1 MKCMLFIPD
10 TLSYFTWNAC
20 FTGHCSIKPQTK
32 PIMCTPKLWSGTPGL
47 PTKDI
52 CTKVPIVPHPN
63 QPTPQKRKRTN
74 KDTRTA
80 HRHLPSRHLPPL
92 YTRRDSPEANH
103 SSCHLLLFLVTSEFP
118 SQIPRAAPVRSPVLP
133 AHHISRG
140 SAPLLESLAKTPAVT
155 SCYCSDLSRAD
166 WSREEVLPFLI
177 LRVVLDCFAGGK
189 VRSVLLILQS
199 LFLFYYS
206 FIYCISLH
214 RSRWMIFT
222 ALPLG
227 ERRRPPFEPRPPP
240 SSPHPRFHAGRHH
253 LPAPATCRYSNT
265 RLHPCRAPHHL
276 HNFSPFSSIFL
287 YRDSR
292 AIYFPPYACGC

>member
-1 MKCMLFIPD
+1 M
-10 TLSYFTWNAC
+10 
-20 FTGHCSIKPQTK
+20 
-32 PIMCTPKLWSGTPGL
+32 
-47 PTKDI
+47 
-52 CTKVPIVPHPN
+52 
-63 QPTPQKRKRTN
+63 
-74 KDTRTA
+74 
-80 HRHLPSRHLPPL
+80 
-92 YTRRDSPEANH
+92 
-103 SSCHLLLFLVTSEFP
+103 
-118 SQIPRAAPVRSPVLP
+118 
-133 AHHISRG
+133 
-140 SAPLLESLAKTPAVT
+140 
-155 SCYCSDLSRAD
+155 
-166 WSREEVLPFLI
+166 I

-276 HNFSPFSSIFL
+276 HNFSPFSSMFYTAIQGQSISPLIVWVLTEKGGCFACEIRL
-287 YRDSR
+287 NRSR
-292 AIYFPPYACGC
+292 VFEPAQEER